1 MAEYLNEKTLPG
13 ENGHG
18 TLPELWDT
26 TAVETKITKRAK
38 IPSRYGSSSQQVVG
52 IKDDEGRDKCGV
64 S

>member
-1 MAEYLNEKTLPG
+1 MRKHFLEKMTR
-13 ENGHG
+13 G

-26 TAVETKITKRAK
+26 AAEEAKITKQAK

-52 IKDDEGRDKCGV
+52 IKEDEGRDKCGV

>member
-1 MAEYLNEKTLPG
+1 MRKRFLEKMA
-13 ENGHG
+13 HG

-26 TAVETKITKRAK
+26 TAAETKITKRAK
-38 IPSRYGSSSQQVVG
+38 IPSRYRSSSQQVVG